1 MVDKVSNSMELIFVY
16 NADGN
21 LTKINK
27 IKDFYNKL
35 LRPKTYPCKLCAV
48 TYGNFGMKKQW
59 KDYVNN
65 LEISAKF
72 LHKDEF
78 EKEYNIIDAKY
89 PCAYLK
95 TSSGMKL
102 LVSQKEMNNIDAL
115 EQLENMINE
124 KLEST
129 S

>member
-16 NADGN
+16 NADGT
-21 LTKINK
+21 LTAK
-27 IKDFYNKL
+27 IKDYYTKL
-35 LRPKTYPCKLCAV
+35 LRPKAYPCKLCAV
-48 TYGNFGMKKQW
+48 TSGNFGIKKQW
-59 KDYVNN
+59 KNYVDN
-65 LEISAKF
+65 LEISSKF

-78 EKEYNIIDAKY
+78 ENEYDITDGKY

-95 TSSGMKL
+95 TASGMKL
-102 LVSQKEMNNIDAL
+102 LVSQKEMNSIDTI
-115 EQLENMINE
+115 EQLENLVNQ